1 MDSTTSL
8 SHPFSQPLLQIST
21 ETFFA
26 CDLRV
31 GAVTGCE
38 LNTKAR
44 KPAYKLTIDFGEL
57 GPRTSSAQLT
67 ALYTPEQLLG
77 RQIVAVINFAPRNVA
92 GVESQCLVLGV
103 DTPGGVAL
111 LAMERTVENGSRVY

>member
-1 MDSTTSL
+1 MDSTTPL
-8 SHPFSQPLLQIST
+8 SQIST

-31 GAVTGCE
+31 GTVTSCE
-38 LNTKAR
+38 LNPKAR

-57 GPRTSSAQLT
+57 GMRTSSAQLT
-67 ALYTPEQLLG
+67 ALYTPEQLMG

-92 GVESQCLVLGV
+92 GVESQCLVLGI

-111 LAMERTVENGSRVY
+111 LAMERAVENGSRVY